1 VRSRRGTHFRGRGT
15 VPNYGEE
22 VIRMR
27 RLGTVPDRKV
37 TFKHEQVATYNR
49 WCR

>member
-1 VRSRRGTHFRGRGT
+1 MGTGPDWLGMGT

-27 RLGTVPDRKV
+27 RLGTVPDTTRNP
-37 TFKHEQVATYNR
+37 QPI
-49 WCR
+49 

>member
-1 VRSRRGTHFRGRGT
+1 MGT

-27 RLGTVPDRKV
+27 RLGTVPDRQE
-37 TFKHEQVATYNR
+37 TADSR
-49 WCR
+49 